1 MTLIKDPLSPEN
13 AEKLEEAA
21 KAADDEKAKKTF
33 VEMRTEESGLSPE
46 ADDSLRTIE
55 TT

>member
-21 KAADDEKAKKTF
+21 KDVSKAAA
-33 VEMRTEESGLSPE
+33 GSPYCN
-46 ADDSLRTIE
+46 AAG
-55 TT
+55 